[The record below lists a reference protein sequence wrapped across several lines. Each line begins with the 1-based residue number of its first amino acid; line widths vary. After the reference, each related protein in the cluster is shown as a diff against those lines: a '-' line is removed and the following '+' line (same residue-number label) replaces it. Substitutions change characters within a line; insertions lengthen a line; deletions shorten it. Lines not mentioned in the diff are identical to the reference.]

1 MAKDLY
7 YGIDGKARKIKAV
20 YVGVNGVARKVKA
33 GYLGV
38 GNVARPFFSSAFK
51 VTINAP
57 ANAKIVVTPEASVI
71 TSIPAFEVA
80 KGTTKVIDYP
90 AGKTIKLE
98 CVPDEGYAFSEWDI
112 QPPPTI
118 AETPQDLYA
127 IDCTITPAYVKTQS
141 SSTANIGYDN
151 YSTKYGNIK
160 LNKELPPNNIF
171 APIIEEVN
179 ALYSSTS
186 SNLIN
191 LRFKPMVLID
201 GVNDIIVTRKDTNRS
216 VKLQA
221 QSYGAYL
228 TQSEG
233 NFFTEADIGKEIRVI
248 ISAEHIFN
256 K

>member
-33 GYLGV
+33 GYIGV

-112 QPPPTI
+112 QPPPHN
-118 AETPQDLYA
+118 
-127 IDCTITPAYVKTQS
+127 S
-141 SSTANIGYDN
+141 
-151 YSTKYGNIK
+151 
-160 LNKELPPNNIF
+160 
-171 APIIEEVN
+171 
-179 ALYSSTS
+179 
-186 SNLIN
+186 
-191 LRFKPMVLID
+191 
-201 GVNDIIVTRKDTNRS
+201 
-216 VKLQA
+216 
-221 QSYGAYL
+221 
-228 TQSEG
+228 
-233 NFFTEADIGKEIRVI
+233 
-248 ISAEHIFN
+248 
-256 K
+256 